1 MQQHAD
7 STPDT
12 PDDPAVTPP
21 TSDPSTWEA
30 HMGFREV
37 FLAYFP
43 GARENEAL
51 RVLGGFL
58 YDLILEAP
66 GLQPDPPEG
75 NVRTEIRAAVADLR
89 FMQGFFAFMGEDAEA
104 TAHTPHEEHMCRL
117 LGKRSAVLAQLADE
131 IEEQLGAWRGEGA
144 E

>member
-1 MQQHAD
+1 MQQPDD
-7 STPDT
+7 STPS
-12 PDDPAVTPP
+12 DPTVTPP
-21 TSDPSTWEA
+21 TIDPPAWENF
-30 HMGFREV
+30 MGFREV

-75 NVRTEIRAAVADLR
+75 TVRAEIRAAVADLR
-89 FMQGFFAFMGEDAEA
+89 FMQGFLAFMGADAEA
-104 TAHTPHEEHMCRL
+104 TAHTPHEEHVLKLM
-117 LGKRSAVLAQLADE
+117 GTRSVVLQQLADE
-131 IEEQLGAWRGEGA
+131 IEAQLGTWRGEAA